1 MRPLTETLE
10 AALNSGRRRPAY
22 KIYAF
27 DPALDSLGEIV
38 RGEYAQVPY
47 DLTPFCENISWT
59 PTKLSFSLGD
69 PEGLFHPDS
78 GTERVYLRDGAI
90 IRLKEGDGRV
100 SEDLWPWTFTGLIRG
115 QIGWQK
121 VRKSQSLAAK
131 VTAYSREN
139 AQSLKRRKIT
149 SKEYTVGTELGV
161 FLYDIAKDFMG
172 LNPEEI
178 RIPPVL
184 GLQLRHKVNQIAQM
198 SPWDA
203 VCTILETV
211 GKVPYFDGEG
221 RLTCIDKNMHR
232 LPDRV
237 LPDYIRIHDYQIP
250 ERSQDTINKIKV
262 VFLDAALERVDGPY
276 QKLGQAQVT
285 TGFFSMHEKLECW
298 WSEDRKQ
305 RASGTSMKVLKSVNS
320 GILPVGTERYEEKD
334 EFHGE
339 IHVDIA
345 VWVPILATV
354 MLLEYLA
361 AAAIPDQ
368 TSGGQPVQVAP
379 MSGTG
384 ITLPF
389 GFTISWGRLLQGQ
402 AMGAIMLIMMSLG
415 SAQYEIWGTPYDYA
429 YLEKESVA
437 IEEGLEYWEEN
448 ERVIKNDFLGSY
460 EQADSLAILEHI
472 WEKSNA
478 YPRKLLID
486 DDLALEIGDIL
497 VLPDGRKFMI
507 SGMSKAVRRG
517 EVPILNLEGFKV
529 MTP

>member
-1 MRPLTETLE
+1 MRPLNDILE
-10 AALNSGRRRPAY
+10 EALRDGKRRPAY

-38 RGEYAQVPY
+38 RGEYAQTPY
-47 DLTPFCENISWT
+47 DFTSFCKNISWS
-59 PTKLSFSLGD
+59 PAKLSFTLGD

-78 GTERVYLRDGAI
+78 GTDRAYLRDGVI
-90 IRLKEGDGRV
+90 LRLREGDTRV
-100 SEDLWPWTFTGLIRG
+100 AENLWPWTFTGLIRG

-121 VRKSQSLAAK
+121 TRKSQNLEAK

-139 AQSLKRRKIT
+139 SQSLKRRQIT
-149 SKEYTVGTELGV
+149 SREYTVGTELGV
-161 FLYDIAKDFMG
+161 FLYDIAQAFMG
-172 LNPEEI
+172 LSSEEI

-184 GLQLRHKVNQIAQM
+184 GLQLRHQINQIAQM
-198 SPWDA
+198 TPWDA
-203 VCTILETV
+203 ISTILATV
-211 GKVPYFDGEG
+211 GKVPYFDGDG

-232 LPDRV
+232 LPDRI
-237 LPDYIRIHDYQIP
+237 LPDYIRIHDYQVP
-250 ERSQDTINKIKV
+250 ERSQDTINKVRVI
-262 VFLDAALERVDGPY
+262 FLDTTLERVDSPY

-298 WSEDRKQ
+298 WSEDHKQ
-305 RASGTSMKVLKSVNS
+305 RAAGSSMKVIKSVNS

-361 AAAIPDQ
+361 AALIPDK
-368 TSGGQPVQVAP
+368 TSGGQPVQTNP
-379 MSGTG
+379 TSGTG

-389 GFTISWGRLLQGQ
+389 GVTISWGRILQAQ
-402 AMGAIMLIMMSLG
+402 AMGAIMLIMMSMG
-415 SAQYEIWGTPYDYA
+415 SAQYEIWGIPYDYA
-429 YLEKESVA
+429 YLEKESIA
-437 IEEGLEYWEEN
+437 IEEGLDYWEEN
-448 ERVIKNDFLGSY
+448 EKAIKNDFLGSY

-478 YPRKLLID
+478 YPRKLLLD
-486 DDLALEIGDIL
+486 DDLALEIGDIA
-497 VLPDGRKFMI
+497 VLPDGRKFMV
-507 SGMSKAVRRG
+507 SGMSKAIRRG
-517 EVPILNLEGFKV
+517 EVPILALDGFKV